1 MTLPIRSV
9 CVFCGSAPGA
19 DPVHLDNARAF
30 GRVLAGAGITL
41 VYGGGGIG
49 LMGACARAAL
59 DAGGRVLGIIPEF
72 LFTPELALREAEL
85 EVVASMHERKA
96 TMFERADA
104 MVVLPGGI
112 GTLEEIIEILSWG
125 RLNLHRKPV
134 VFLDTGGYWRPL
146 FALIDHT
153 VAEGFTPQVFTALY
167 RAVPE
172 VADVLPELEAMAR
185 TTAEAGP
192 SPIALV

>member
-9 CVFCGSAPGA
+9 CVFCGSAPGRHR
-19 DPVHLDNARAF
+19 VHLDNARAF
-30 GRVLAGAGITL
+30 GRAVAGAGITL

-85 EVVASMHERKA
+85 EVVASMHDRKA
-96 TMFERADA
+96 IMFERADA
-104 MVVLPGGI
+104 VVVLPGGI
-112 GTLEEIIEILSWG
+112 GTMEEIIEILSWA

-134 VFLDTGGYWRPL
+134 VFLDTDGYWRPL
-146 FALIDHT
+146 FDLIDHT
-153 VAEGFTPQVFTALY
+153 VAEGFTPQLFTALY

-172 VADVLPELEAMAR
+172 VADILPELEALAR
-185 TTAEAGP
+185 ATAEAGP